1 MVKRDEKSASFEK
14 QLAEL
19 QTIVDRLESGEVEL
33 EPSLAL
39 FERGVVLYKQLKGR
53 LQEAETRVEK
63 LIYELEGAARTTNA
77 DDDVDEDSDEEEAA
91 DDITGPAGGTN
102 PDD

>member
-1 MVKRDEKSASFEK
+1 MAKRDEKSASFEK

-19 QTIVDRLESGEVEL
+19 QAIVDRLESGEVEL

-39 FERGVVLYKQLKGR
+39 FERGVALYKQLKGR

-63 LIYELEGAARTTNA
+63 LIYELEGTARAVSA
-77 DDDVDEDSDEEEAA
+77 DDDDASDDGKDDAEDKS
-91 DDITGPAGGTN
+91 N
-102 PDD
+102 PDDA

>member
-1 MVKRDEKSASFEK
+1 MAKRDEKSASFEK

-19 QTIVDRLESGEVEL
+19 QAIVDRLESGEVEL

-39 FERGVVLYKQLKGR
+39 FERGVALYKQLKGR

-63 LIYELEGAARTTNA
+63 LIYELEGSARTVA
-77 DDDVDEDSDEEEAA
+77 GDEDPDEDGEAGA
-91 DDITGPAGGTN
+91 GPAGETN
-102 PDD
+102 VDG

>member
-1 MVKRDEKSASFEK
+1 MAKRDEKSASFEK

-19 QTIVDRLESGEVEL
+19 QAIVDRLESGEVEL

-39 FERGVVLYKQLKGR
+39 FERGVALYKQLKGR

-63 LIYELEGAARTTNA
+63 LIYELEGSVRVVNA
-77 DDDVDEDSDEEEAA
+77 DEDA
-91 DDITGPAGGTN
+91 DGADGNNPAGEPNADG
-102 PDD
+102 

>member
-1 MVKRDEKSASFEK
+1 MAKRDEKSASFEK

-19 QTIVDRLESGEVEL
+19 QAIVDRLESGEVEL

-39 FERGVVLYKQLKGR
+39 FERGVALYKQLKGR

-63 LIYELEGAARTTNA
+63 LIYELEGSARAVNADEDADGDGAEGNNPEGETNA
-77 DDDVDEDSDEEEAA
+77 D
-91 DDITGPAGGTN
+91 G
-102 PDD
+102 

>member
-1 MVKRDEKSASFEK
+1 MAKRDEKSASFEK

-19 QTIVDRLESGEVEL
+19 QAIVDRLESGEVEL

-39 FERGVVLYKQLKGR
+39 FERGVALYKQLKGR

-63 LIYELEGAARTTNA
+63 LIYELEGSARAVSADADA
-77 DDDVDEDSDEEEAA
+77 DDDGDGENDG
-91 DDITGPAGGTN
+91 GPAGGTN
-102 PDD
+102 ADG

>member
-1 MVKRDEKSASFEK
+1 MAKRDEKSASFEK

-19 QTIVDRLESGEVEL
+19 QAIVDRLESGEVEL

-39 FERGVVLYKQLKGR
+39 FERGVALYKQLKGR

-63 LIYELEGAARTTNA
+63 LIYELEGSARAVSVDDDADDEGDGEDGAGPAGETNA
-77 DDDVDEDSDEEEAA
+77 D
-91 DDITGPAGGTN
+91 G
-102 PDD
+102 